1 MEDFKKNGRFK
12 FIAAP
17 LLFLMVLLFTTTSNV
32 AFGQTAW
39 VAPSSAN
46 SIKNPY
52 KGNANATAAGK
63 TLYKQFCAICHG
75 DKGKGDGLAGMNLKP
90 RPGNFTKDAVQSQTD
105 GAIYWKMT
113 EGRAPMASYKTAL
126 TEQQRWQLV
135 NYIRQL
141 GGK

>member
-1 MEDFKKNGRFK
+1 M
-12 FIAAP
+12 
-17 LLFLMVLLFTTTSNV
+17 
-32 AFGQTAW
+32 TASCPALILVW
-39 VAPSSAN
+39 NCGALP
-46 SIKNPY
+46 
-52 KGNANATAAGK
+52 
-63 TLYKQFCAICHG
+63 
-75 DKGKGDGLAGMNLKP
+75 NLKP
-90 RPGNFTKDAVQSQTD
+90 RPGNFTKDAVQLQTD